1 MWHPLV
7 TCTRCGNLHECQ
19 RLVGEPTAFT
29 LVCHDCEA
37 LLSVAIENNLLARRR
52 RDVFAENRLAV
63 VGVATARG
71 SWERWVS

>member
-7 TCTRCGNLHECQ
+7 TCTRCGNPHECV

-37 LLSVAIENNLLARRR
+37 LLNVIIGEELLGHRR
-52 RDVFAENRLAV
+52 RDLYPENPLAV
-63 VGVATARG
+63 VGVATQRETREHG
-71 SWERWVS
+71 VS